1 MALRLVHDDEF
12 LRRVFRRKRVFRD
25 QTNPLETYKDNQL
38 LERYRFRWDD
48 ILWLT
53 DEFGK
58 ALEFDKLRKGGLA
71 PAMQIMV
78 ALRVFA
84 SAGFQ
89 IDVGDTF
96 GISKATVCRTVHRV
110 ANVLAGAFHRYVKL
124 ERRADA
130 EVTKAKFYAM
140 AGFSNVIGCIDC
152 THIRISGPHQNEH
165 EYVNR
170 KGVHS
175 INVQLVCNADLSIM
189 NAEVKWPGESIPAKL
204 SSKLKPKFVF
214 CMRNHIYTG

>member
-1 MALRLVHDDEF
+1 MALRLVYDEF
-12 LRRVFRRKRVFRD
+12 LRRLFRRERVFRD
-25 QTNPLETYKDNQL
+25 QTYPLDAYNDDQL
-38 LERYRFRWDD
+38 LERYRFRRDD

-53 DEFGK
+53 DEFGE
-58 ALEFDKLRKGGLA
+58 ALEFAQLRKGELA
-71 PAMQIMV
+71 PAMQIMA

-96 GISKATVCRTVHRV
+96 GNSKATVCRTVHRV
-110 ANVLAGAFHRYVKL
+110 ANVLAGAFQRYLKF

-140 AGFSNVIGCIDC
+140 AGFPNVIGCIDC
-152 THIRISGPHQNEH
+152 THIRISGPHHNEY
-165 EYVNR
+165 EYINR
-170 KGVHS
+170 KGAHS

-189 NAEVKWPGESIPAKL
+189 NAEVKWPGESMQEKNAIRTK
-204 SSKLKPKFVF
+204 
-214 CMRNHIYTG
+214 T